1 MLAVI
6 QGEDTV
12 KRRAL
17 LFVEFWQRRPLF
29 AADAGAAEHLVAGNF
44 HHTRFNQRIDGS
56 GRSAREIAKLGKR
69 YALKRTQKT
78 QARALQRRTLFSAV
92 RGGLRILRR
101 NRQRNHADLLVADTA
116 LFPAVCFQYALTH
129 KRLQRARRA

>member
-69 YALKRTQKT
+69 YALERTQKT
-78 QARALQRRTLFSAV
+78 QARALQRRTLFTAV
-92 RGGLRILRR
+92 RGGLRVLR
-101 NRQRNHADLLVADTA
+101 
-116 LFPAVCFQYALTH
+116 
-129 KRLQRARRA
+129 